1 MELSFFYFR
10 LNPTIAFPWS
20 EIQNISFRD
29 KKFTIK
35 LNDKKSKPFIFFTSE
50 PRINK
55 LILNLGVG
63 NHSLYVRRRKPDTF
77 EVIQMRSRSQE
88 TKKYRQQQQ

>member
-1 MELSFFYFR
+1 MYFLNFR
-10 LNPTIAFPWS
+10 LNPTITFPWS
-20 EIQNISFRD
+20 EILNISFRD

-35 LNDKKSKPFIFFTSE
+35 PSDKKSKPFIFFTAE

-77 EVIQMRSRSQE
+77 EVMQMKSRSQE
-88 TKKYRQQQQ
+88 TKRYRQQQQ